1 MVRFSDMLG
10 GSGEPDDAHATKS
23 VYDALSDDFD
33 ADDEPEADDADNEP
47 EGEPDVDE
55 PEAESPPAAERGPM
69 PSVESP
75 EEVLD
80 RLTRYAKSARA
91 AEPSE
96 PPDEDAPGDDE
107 LPPVGDDF
115 LPRPREIERRPSRS
129 RKRRP

>member
-1 MVRFSDMLG
+1 VPVRFSDMLS
-10 GSGEPDDAHATKS
+10 GSGEPDDARAAKS

-33 ADDEPEADDADNEP
+33 ADDEPEDDEADAD
-47 EGEPDVDE
+47 DE
-55 PEAESPPAAERGPM
+55 PEAESPPAAERPPM

-91 AEPSE
+91 AEPAE

-115 LPRPREIERRPSRS
+115 LPRPREIERKPGRS